1 MSLGSTATSVAP
13 ITGGDHLLA
22 DGGYFYK
29 AINPTPATGIVG
41 PVSITFDT
49 TKALLAIANIHA
61 SKSIYLR
68 FLRLHVATVG
78 TTGSIVQFTGA
89 LSPSVNRISTIPAG
103 GTLTPQN
110 TNSGAAN
117 ETHAQIGFGALTL
130 STADANARNIMH
142 AKYKSAIEV
151 VDDTYQFSWGSA
163 GHLEDPC
170 SLINNTTTLSHVT
183 YAFEPVCIAPG
194 ATFSLHQWRASITI
208 GITFDVELGY
218 ILK

>member
-1 MSLGSTATSVAP
+1 MALATSQTAVVP
-13 ITGGDHLLA
+13 LTNGDHALA

-29 AINPTPATGIVG
+29 GINPTPATGIIG
-41 PVSITFDT
+41 PVSTTYDT

-61 SKSIYLR
+61 TKSILLR

-78 TTGSIVQFTGA
+78 TTGSIVQFTQA
-89 LSPSVNRISTIPAG
+89 LSPGINRISTIPAG
-103 GTLTPQN
+103 STITPVN
-110 TNSGAAN
+110 TNSGAPS

-130 STADANARNIMH
+130 TTADANSRNIAH
-142 AKYKSAIEV
+142 TKFKSAIEV

-163 GHLEDPC
+163 DQLQDPC
-170 SLINNTTTLSHVT
+170 SLINNTTTLSHVS
-183 YAFEPVCIAPG
+183 YAFEPVSILPG
-194 ATFSLHQWRASITI
+194 ATFSLHQWRASITV

>member
-1 MSLGSTATSVAP
+1 MALVTSQTAVAP
-13 ITGGDHLLA
+13 LTGGDHALA

-29 AINPTPATGIVG
+29 AINPTPGTGIVG
-41 PVSITFDT
+41 PVATTFDT

-61 SKSIYLR
+61 TKSILLR

-78 TTGSIVQFTGA
+78 TTGSIVQFTQA
-89 LSPSVNRISTIPAG
+89 VSPGVNRISTIPAG
-103 GTLTPQN
+103 GTLVPQN

-117 ETHAQIGFGALTL
+117 EVHAQIGFGALTL
-130 STADANARNIMH
+130 TTADGNSRNTAH
-142 AKYKSAIEV
+142 TKYKSAIEV

-163 GHLEDPC
+163 GHMEDPC

-183 YAFEPVCIAPG
+183 YAFEPVSILPG
-194 ATFSLHQWRASITI
+194 ATFSLHQWRASITV